1 MPIVKCDYCGKEL
14 KRSSSKINKSKK
26 HFCNV
31 DCKKAYGKLSK
42 QEVKCANC
50 GKLFLQRKE
59 RVARNNPNNCF
70 CSRACYDEKRKT
82 NEYIFREDYIELI
95 ITNSK
100 NKKFITKIDTEDY
113 ETVKQYHWG
122 ILGKHSRYT
131 EYVYTK
137 TSKYTIDL
145 HRMLTN
151 CPKGM
156 VVDHINAD
164 GLDNRK
170 ENLRICTNAEN
181 IQNGKIRSNN
191 KTGVNG
197 VQFHQKAYVAS
208 ITANNIQHYLGRFKT
223 LEEAKKAREDAEIKY
238 FGEFRRAAI

>member
-14 KRSSSKINKSKK
+14 KRSSSKINKSNK
-26 HFCNV
+26 HFCNI

-42 QEVKCANC
+42 LEVKCANC

-59 RVARNNPNNCF
+59 RVARNTPNNCF

-82 NEYIFREDYIELI
+82 NEYIFKEDYIELI

-100 NKKFITKIDTEDY
+100 NNKFITKIDTEDY
-113 ETVKQYHWG
+113 EKVKQYHWG
-122 ILGKHSRYT
+122 VCGKSNRYT
-131 EYVYTK
+131 KYVYTK

-151 CPKGM
+151 CHDGM

-181 IQNGKIRSNN
+181 IQNGKVRSNS
-191 KTGVNG
+191 KTGISG
-197 VQFHQKAYVAS
+197 VTFYKGAYIAS
-208 ITANNIQHYLGRFKT
+208 ITANSIKRHIGRFKT
-223 LEEAKKAREDAEIKY
+223 LEEARQAREQAEIKY